1 MLELNSSF
9 LWIFFLLWF
18 LFFSLERFFFRPV
31 GRIIG
36 EREAKAASD
45 KERQQGLLAE
55 VEART
60 GSLEERLGRARQEA
74 RQAREEWQRQGEE
87 TRARVVAEARERSA
101 RMMAEKL
108 SQLDREIVAAEREL
122 AAQVVAFSEEIR
134 RAFL

>member
-36 EREAKAASD
+36 EREAKAAAD
-45 KERQQGLLAE
+45 NERQRSLLAE

-60 GSLEERLGRARQEA
+60 GSLEERLGLARQEA
-74 RQAREEWQRQGEE
+74 RLKREEWQRQGEE
-87 TRARVVAEARERSA
+87 ARARVVAEARERSE
-101 RMMAEKL
+101 RMMADKL
-108 SQLDREIVAAEREL
+108 AQLDREIVAAEREL
-122 AAQVVAFSEEIR
+122 ATQVAAFSEEIR